1 MSAGEGVKRFW
12 ARVVAEVWRR
22 DVMLSLWVLFALGE
36 EEVVW
41 IVDVLLKVRRTRDV
55 GVTAG
60 VTRPAEE
67 AGVTRPLALIEE
79 LA

>member
-1 MSAGEGVKRFW
+1 MLLLPPGWRFLAMSAGEGVKRFW

-41 IVDVLLKVRRTRDV
+41 IVDWLLMSSEVVLDD
-55 GVTAG
+55 GG
-60 VTRPAEE
+60 
-67 AGVTRPLALIEE
+67 GG
-79 LA
+79 